1 MSTDPLESTNA
12 SDNSASSAA
21 FDAALSGNENWQA
34 EVQAAEDRAL
44 RAQAELENYRKR
56 AQREMLEERKY
67 ASLPLI
73 RDLLPVIDNLDRAL
87 AAAVQ
92 SQNAASLLEGIKM
105 VANQFNHVL
114 QQHSCT
120 RIATTGTG
128 FDPNLHQALA
138 QEASPEHAAGIVTRE
153 VQVGYSLH
161 DRVVRPAQVFVSTG
175 ASASENPAT

>member
-1 MSTDPLESTNA
+1 MSTDPLESTDTN
-12 SDNSASSAA
+12 DNPENSAA
-21 FDAALSGNENWQA
+21 FDAALAGNENWKA

-44 RAQAELENYRKR
+44 RSQAELENYRKR
-56 AQREMLEERKY
+56 AQREMVEERKY

-114 QQHSCT
+114 QQHHCT

-128 FDPNLHQALA
+128 FDPNLHQAIA
-138 QEASPEHAAGIVTRE
+138 QEPSVEHVSGIVTRE

-175 ASASENPAT
+175 MPAE

>member
-1 MSTDPLESTNA
+1 MSGEPLESEATNDDA
-12 SDNSASSAA
+12 NSAAA
-21 FDAALSGNENWQA
+21 FDAALGGNDNWKA

-67 ASLPLI
+67 AALDLI
-73 RDLLPVIDNLDRAL
+73 RDLLPVVDNLDRAI
-87 AAAVQ
+87 AASAQ
-92 SQNAASLLEGIKM
+92 SQNAAGLLEGVKL
-105 VANQFNHVL
+105 VAHQMEQVL
-114 QQHSCT
+114 TRHHCT

-128 FDPNLHQALA
+128 FDPNLHQAIA
-138 QEASPEHAAGIVTRE
+138 QEASAEHASGIVTRE

-175 ASASENPAT
+175 AAGE